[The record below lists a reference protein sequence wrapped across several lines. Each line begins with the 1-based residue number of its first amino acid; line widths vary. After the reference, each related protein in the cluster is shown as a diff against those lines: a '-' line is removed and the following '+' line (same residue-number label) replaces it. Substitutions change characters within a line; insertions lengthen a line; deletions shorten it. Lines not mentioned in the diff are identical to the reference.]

1 MDYGTIDFNDA
12 VMIANLICIFVSMIL
27 GTVVLLTAIQIKI
40 HNSRMAWFIASICI
54 VMGGLMFQLSNTQV
68 YSRLFYSMVPP
79 LFGLYFIET
88 EREEGQKWDGAFW
101 TTILSLIA
109 ILVLIFV
116 IFNGNDFFVYLA
128 FLVQYLVLIVML
140 TFSSKK
146 LSASVNFL
154 LATIFPVIAALIGMA
169 DPELHFMGL
178 GIIMLLLIIFFGYQ
192 MDMERALLNKQVEL
206 SENKVSLLMD
216 QIHPHFIY
224 NALQQIALL
233 CDEDAEKVKPA
244 IFNFSAYLRKNFE
257 ALTNEKMIPFEQ
269 EMQHVDA
276 YVALSQILPSR
287 KFNVKKDF
295 QVTDFYLP
303 ALVIQPLV
311 ENAIYYGIGM
321 STEGDDILIQ
331 TKEENG
337 YIVIRVVD
345 DGHGKQTELTT
356 QKKHKSVGTK
366 NVKTRLKI
374 LCDGEMS
381 LNKSPEGTEAMI
393 KIPKKKTEKPKK

>member
-169 DPELHFMGL
+169 DPELH
-178 GIIMLLLIIFFGYQ
+178 
-192 MDMERALLNKQVEL
+192 
-206 SENKVSLLMD
+206 
-216 QIHPHFIY
+216 
-224 NALQQIALL
+224 
-233 CDEDAEKVKPA
+233 
-244 IFNFSAYLRKNFE
+244 
-257 ALTNEKMIPFEQ
+257 
-269 EMQHVDA
+269 
-276 YVALSQILPSR
+276 
-287 KFNVKKDF
+287 
-295 QVTDFYLP
+295 
-303 ALVIQPLV
+303 
-311 ENAIYYGIGM
+311 
-321 STEGDDILIQ
+321 
-331 TKEENG
+331 
-337 YIVIRVVD
+337 
-345 DGHGKQTELTT
+345 GHGE
-356 QKKHKSVGTK
+356 SAA
-366 NVKTRLKI
+366 
-374 LCDGEMS
+374 E
-381 LNKSPEGTEAMI
+381 
-393 KIPKKKTEKPKK
+393 